1 MAFSVPF
8 SLLSLAAE
16 IPCKG
21 KNHKDNSVKSQN
33 TEKAKG
39 TQFSFIFQ
47 GPYEAVKFEH
57 LIPVRK
63 LVKSRENSTS

>member
-1 MAFSVPF
+1 MKNQ
-8 SLLSLAAE
+8 LEKLAAE

-39 TQFSFIFQ
+39 TQFSVIFQ
-47 GPYEAVKFEH
+47 GPYEAIKF
-57 LIPVRK
+57 
-63 LVKSRENSTS
+63 